1 MSTININISK
11 VDLGLDQVDN
21 TSDLSKPISTAT
33 QTALDTKVDENAP
46 ITGATKTKIT
56 YDAKGLVTSGADAT
70 TADIADSTN
79 KRYVTDSQAT
89 VIGNTSGTN
98 TGDETVTTI
107 KTKLG
112 ITTLSGSNTGDQSL
126 SGVTAVGAITS
137 DNITVQALNKQ
148 SGLNNSEIYSTDLI
162 TGARCSMNSNGSMGL
177 KNAGTFEVLF
187 KATNATASYNLE
199 APVKSAGTYTLALTS
214 DLDAKQNR
222 EPNVQTVTSSATVTA
237 VSTNDL
243 VNITAQATGL
253 TLANPT
259 GTFYNGQIVSFRI
272 KDNATPRTIAY
283 GAKFKAFGSAL
294 PTTTVASKITLL
306 SAMYNSVADTFEMVN
321 SQEQ

>member
-21 TSDLSKPISTAT
+21 TSDLNKPISTAT

-56 YDAKGLVTSGADAT
+56 YDSKGLVTSGADAT

-89 VIGNTSGTN
+89 VISNTSGTN
-98 TGDETVTTI
+98 TGDQNLSGLVPYTGATQSLVMPLSTNIVLMNALMTNAIAYVDNSNNLQTLSTVTYPNLTE
-107 KTKLG
+107 
-112 ITTLSGSNTGDQSL
+112 LS
-126 SGVTAVGAITS
+126 
-137 DNITVQALNKQ
+137 
-148 SGLNNSEIYSTDLI
+148 
-162 TGARCSMNSNGSMGL
+162 R
-177 KNAGTFEVLF
+177 
-187 KATNATASYNLE
+187 
-199 APVKSAGTYTLALTS
+199 VKGLTS
-214 DLDAKQNR
+214 AVQTQLDSKLNR

-237 VSTNDL
+237 LSTNDL
-243 VNITAQATGL
+243 VNITAQAVGL

-259 GTFYNGQIVSFRI
+259 GTFYNGQIVSYRI

-283 GAKFKAFGSAL
+283 GTKFKAFGSAL

-306 SAMYNSVADTFEMVN
+306 SAMYNSVADTFETVN

>member
-11 VDLGLDQVDN
+11 VDLGLDQVNN
-21 TSDLSKPISTAT
+21 TSDVNKPISTAT

-56 YDAKGLVTSGADAT
+56 YDSKGLVTSGADAT

-79 KRYVTDSQAT
+79 KRYVTDAQAT

-98 TGDETVTTI
+98 TGDQNLSGLVPYTGATQSLVMPLSTNIVLMNALMTNS
-107 KTKLG
+107 LAYVDNSNNLQ
-112 ITTLSGSNTGDQSL
+112 TLSLVIYPNLTEL
-126 SGVTAVGAITS
+126 S
-137 DNITVQALNKQ
+137 
-148 SGLNNSEIYSTDLI
+148 
-162 TGARCSMNSNGSMGL
+162 R
-177 KNAGTFEVLF
+177 
-187 KATNATASYNLE
+187 
-199 APVKSAGTYTLALTS
+199 VKGLTS
-214 DLDAKQNR
+214 PVQTQLDAKSNR
-222 EPNVQTVTSSATVTA
+222 EPSVQTVTSSATVTA

-243 VNITAQATGL
+243 VDITALAVGV

-259 GTFYNGQIVSFRI
+259 GTFANGQIVSFRI
-272 KDNATPRTIAY
+272 KDNATPQTIAY

-294 PTTTVASKITLL
+294 PTTTVANKITLL
-306 SAMYNSVADTFEMVN
+306 SAMYNSVADTFETVN